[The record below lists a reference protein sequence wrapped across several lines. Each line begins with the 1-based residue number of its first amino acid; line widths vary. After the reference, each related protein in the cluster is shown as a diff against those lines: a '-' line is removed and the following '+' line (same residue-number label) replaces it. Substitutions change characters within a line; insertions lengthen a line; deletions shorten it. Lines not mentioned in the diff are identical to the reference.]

1 MLDNLLDAVIALDE
15 AGMILSFN
23 KSACKFFGYSV
34 EEATSLHFTE
44 LIIYSDG
51 EMFAGALAKYL
62 VTGQSTKLGS
72 THEVSMRRKNGEYF
86 PMRLSLSELPRS
98 QDGRR
103 MFVASGQDLTETKL
117 QEEKLRQSQRM
128 DALGKLTGGVAHDYN
143 NMLGVILGYS
153 EILLDA
159 LKGNPVLS
167 NYTREIQRAGERGAE
182 LTQKLLAFS
191 RKKQVESEPV
201 DLNDLLEEHQLMLA
215 KTLTARIEL
224 TMKLEPGLWS
234 VNLDTGDFLDSILNL
249 SINAMHAMESGGR
262 LTFVTK
268 NKRLSA
274 AKAETIQLPEG
285 EYVVLEIT
293 DTGVGMEDQIRSRVF
308 EPFFST
314 KGELGTGLGLSQV
327 YGFAERA
334 GGAITVQ
341 STPGQGSQFQFH
353 FPRSKE
359 QLEPLELK
367 KSPSENIELRG
378 TETIL
383 VVDDEPALR
392 RLSQEVLER
401 YGYKV
406 LSADS
411 AEQALHILARHGVDL
426 VLSDVVMTG
435 MDGCELAE
443 IVQSTYPEI
452 KVQLISGFSDGRH
465 VSDTTNSLYPLRL
478 SKPIKANNLLQRVR
492 SLLNENKVERGQDKQ
507 NHKVNLPS
515 SDAMKDQTG
524 WNSGEMES
532 GIAAIDQDHIELFK
546 RLNALAGSIESKCGH
561 DELDA
566 EFAQTITLIALHLKR
581 EHAMVEASSYPNLN
595 RLEKLSQFQKQH
607 ADKKFIEYN
616 NGLITPEQFRCFLLE
631 WLTDHISSVDPQV
644 ITYINKHSALA
655 QQSIAGMTFP
665 KA

>member
-1 MLDNLLDAVIALDE
+1 
-15 AGMILSFN
+15 MILSFN
-23 KSACKFFGYSV
+23 KAACQFFGYSV
-34 EEATSLHFTE
+34 EEATSLHFKA
-44 LIIYSDG
+44 LISPSDG
-51 EMFAGALAKYL
+51 EMFADALAKYL
-62 VTGQSTKLGS
+62 ITGRPTKLGA

-86 PMRLSLSELPRS
+86 PMRLSLSELPRR

-167 NYTREIQRAGERGAE
+167 NYTKEIQRAGERGAE

-191 RKKQVESEPV
+191 RKKQAEPEPV
-201 DLNDLLEEHQLMLA
+201 DLNSLLETQKLMLA

-224 TMKLEPGLWS
+224 AMELEPRLWP
-234 VNLDTGDFLDSILNL
+234 VNLDAGEFLDAILNL
-249 SINAMHAMESGGR
+249 SINAMHAMESGGQ

-268 NKRLSA
+268 NQRLSA
-274 AKAETIQLPEG
+274 VEAEALQLSEG
-285 EYVVLEIT
+285 EYVVLDVT
-293 DTGVGMEDQIRSRVF
+293 DTGVGMEDQTRSRVF

-327 YGFAERA
+327 YGFADRA

-341 STPGQGSQFQFH
+341 SIPGQGSQFQFH

-359 QLEPLELK
+359 QLEPLELEN
-367 KSPSENIELRG
+367 PPAENIELRG

-383 VVDDEPALR
+383 VVDDEAALR

-406 LSADS
+406 LCADS

-435 MDGCELAE
+435 MDGYELAT
-443 IVQSTYPEI
+443 IVQSTYPNI
-452 KVQLISGFSDGRH
+452 KVQLISGYSGDRH
-465 VSDTTNSLYPLRL
+465 VSETTGSLYPLRL
-478 SKPIKANNLLQRVR
+478 SKPIKANKLLLRVR
-492 SLLNENKVERGQDKQ
+492 SLLNENKVEGGQNKQ
-507 NHKVNLPS
+507 DHEVNLPS

-524 WNSGEMES
+524 WKSGEMES
-532 GIAAIDQDHIELFK
+532 GVAAIDQDHIELFK
-546 RLNALAGSIESKCGH
+546 RLDTLADGIVSKYDN
-561 DELDA
+561 DELNA
-566 EFAQTITLIALHLKR
+566 EFAQIIALIVLHLER
-581 EHAMVEASSYPNLN
+581 EHAMIKASDYPNLN
-595 RLEKLSQFQKQH
+595 RIEKLSQFQKQY
-607 ADKKFIEYN
+607 ADKKLIEYN
-616 NGLITPEQFRCFLLE
+616 NGLITPEQFRCFLVE
-631 WLTDHISSVDPQV
+631 WLTDHITSIDPQIV
-644 ITYINKHSALA
+644 PYINEHSTLA
-655 QQSIAGMTFP
+655 QQSIAGMPFP